1 MEIDTWPQDMVKFF
15 SSARQRLLHCK
26 TMEVNHME
34 FNELMQAFV
43 AKLGMAPIDIED
55 GFAALEIDGM
65 AFGFIHNPEKETLTL
80 VADLG
85 QAAIDAN
92 GEFGAMMLKANFLF
106 EATKGSTIFQN
117 PDNGSFGVQQWFR
130 IVDLDAERLSAE
142 VETMANVAEEWKQL
156 LAGCSAVETEIKVR
170 KSEDAA
176 ASKLV
181 SAGDFLRV

>member
-1 MEIDTWPQDMVKFF
+1 
-15 SSARQRLLHCK
+15 
-26 TMEVNHME
+26 ME

-92 GEFGAMMLKANFLF
+92 GEFGSMMLKANLLF

-117 PDNGSFGVQQWFR
+117 PENDSFGVQQWFR
-130 IVDLDAERLSAE
+130 IVDLDVDRLSAE
-142 VETMANVAEEWKQL
+142 VETMANVAEEWKRL

-176 ASKLV
+176 ASAFA
-181 SAGDFLRV
+181 SAGDFMRV